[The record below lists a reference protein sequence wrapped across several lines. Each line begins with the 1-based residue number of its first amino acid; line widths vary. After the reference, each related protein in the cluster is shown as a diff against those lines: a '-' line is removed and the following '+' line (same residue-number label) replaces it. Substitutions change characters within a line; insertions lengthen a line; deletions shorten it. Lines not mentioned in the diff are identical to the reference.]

1 MILNRFKKGLDAN
14 QGLFLFSYCFE
25 TKVALEGLIN
35 MKKPI
40 KKEENLPVEGQD
52 FADPKEELNEKPS
65 SHGEVGNQK
74 GSDFSELEESRMEH
88 PPKHR
93 DENGSSKDDLDSST
107 DINQS
112 KGVK

>member
-1 MILNRFKKGLDAN
+1 MKTIDVNRWFFYAFK
-14 QGLFLFSYCFE
+14 FE
-25 TKVALEGLIN
+25 TKTSLTGLKH

-40 KKEENLPVEGQD
+40 KQDENLPVEGQD

-65 SHGEVGNQK
+65 SHGEVANQK

-93 DENGSSKDDLDSST
+93 EENDSSKDDLDSTPSI
-107 DINQS
+107 DQS